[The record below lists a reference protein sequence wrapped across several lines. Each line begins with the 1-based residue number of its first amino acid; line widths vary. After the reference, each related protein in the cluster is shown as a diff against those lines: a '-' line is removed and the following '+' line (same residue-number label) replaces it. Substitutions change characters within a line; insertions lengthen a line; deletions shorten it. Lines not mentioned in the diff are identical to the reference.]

1 MTIIRTDKK
10 GSLWRIVVTYI
21 SKSNL
26 YGEKRRLGRKH
37 ILPDRPKYQMVL
49 IAELYVVK
57 KLTYYL
63 HVQYIYCPV

>member
-26 YGEKRRLGRKH
+26 YGEKKALGTETH
-37 ILPDRPKYQMVL
+37 I
-49 IAELYVVK
+49 
-57 KLTYYL
+57 TG
-63 HVQYIYCPV
+63 